1 MEKLKM
7 ESIDLT
13 QKNIE
18 KIGKLFPN
26 VITEM
31 RDENGK
37 LKKGINFELLKQE
50 LSGDVV
56 DGEECYDFTWVGKK
70 AAIVEGNT
78 PIRKTLRPC
87 IEESKDWESTGNL
100 YIEGD
105 NLDVLKLLQE
115 SYLNSIK
122 MIYIDPPY
130 NTGND
135 FIYKDNFSMDK
146 DEYEEELGLYDED
159 DNRLFKNTETNGRF
173 HSDWCS
179 MIFSRIKLARNIL
192 SDNGVI
198 FISIDDNELHN
209 LRKICDEIFGE
220 KNFVADIAVVNNLK
234 GRNDKRYIARAN
246 ERLLMYVK
254 TQNFEEQGLKLPEA
268 RMSEFNN
275 EDENGKFRLLGL
287 RKRGGADTRLQR
299 PNMFYPIFVNPEDGS
314 VSVTKE
320 DKHSIEVYPYK
331 SDGTEGC
338 WRWGYSTTKNR
349 YNELIAKKV
358 GQDERYD
365 IFEKDYLETNGQLR
379 RIKPKSVMSGTEYST
394 DGATKQYRD
403 LMGKIDFS
411 NPKPVGFIKDLIDYS
426 TESNNEE
433 IVLDFFS
440 GSATTAHAVMQLNA
454 EDGGNRK
461 FIMVQ
466 LPEPTDEKSEAFKA
480 GYKNIS
486 EIGKERIRRA
496 GEKIKADNKDKEG
509 IDYLDIGF
517 RVLKVDTTN
526 MKDVY
531 YAANEYT
538 QSMLAGLESNIKEDR
553 TDLDLLYGVLLDWGL
568 PLSLKHKIEEI
579 EGVSV
584 HTVDE
589 GSLVAC
595 FAEKISEKVVREI
608 AKRQPLRVVFRDSS
622 FANSPDKINVEEI
635 FKLLAPNTTVKVI

>member
-1 MEKLKM
+1 MEKLRM

-18 KIGKLFPN
+18 KIGTLFPN
-26 VITEM
+26 VITEK
-31 RDENGK
+31 RDENGN

-50 LSGDVV
+50 LSGVVV

-146 DEYEEELGLYDED
+146 DEYEEEIGLYDEE

-179 MIFSRIKLARNIL
+179 MLFPRLKLAHNLLR
-192 SDNGVI
+192 DDGVI
-198 FISIDDNELHN
+198 FISIDDNELDN
-209 LRKICDEIFGE
+209 LKKICNEIFGE
-220 KNFVADIAVVNNLK
+220 NNFIACICWQRAYAPVNMNKWFSPNHDFALVYAKRINDFKLTKLPRTKKQNKDYVNIDNDPRGPWKVGNPSVGPAVEKNIYEITLPSGRVVLPPK
-234 GRNDKRYIARAN
+234 GRSWLYSK
-246 ERLLMYVK
+246 EK
-254 TQNFEEQGLKLPEA
+254 FEQMKADNRIYFGKDGNSTWAPKMFLSEVSQGLTPQTLWLYSDVGHSQDA
-268 RMSEFNN
+268 
-275 EDENGKFRLLGL
+275 
-287 RKRGGADTRLQR
+287 
-299 PNMFYPIFVNPEDGS
+299 
-314 VSVTKE
+314 TKE
-320 DKHSIEVYPYK
+320 LKALFDNK
-331 SDGTEGC
+331 S
-338 WRWGYSTTKNR
+338 Y
-349 YNELIAKKV
+349 
-358 GQDERYD
+358 
-365 IFEKDYLETNGQLR
+365 FDY
-379 RIKPKSVMSGTEYST
+379 
-394 DGATKQYRD
+394 
-403 LMGKIDFS
+403 
-411 NPKPVGFIKDLIDYS
+411 PKPVSYIKRMIHLGTKND
-426 TESNNEE
+426 EE
-433 IVLDFFS
+433 NIVLDFFS

-454 EDGGNRK
+454 EDAGNRK

-466 LPEPTDEKSEAFKA
+466 IAEPISEKSEA
-480 GYKNIS
+480 YKDGFESIS
-486 EIGKERIRRA
+486 EVGKERIRRA
-496 GEKIKADNKDKEG
+496 GEKIKEENKDKEG
-509 IDYLDIGF
+509 IDNLDIGF